1 LATSVL
7 PISTARIRS
16 GRTLNGSETN
26 IGKSFTILLLAI
38 ALIGG
43 LLLRVSDLGSYSLS
57 EDELNKLMAV
67 EDYRSNGISSTNGE
81 HPMLMKGLLTISIVT
96 SEHWNSLSFVRSNS
110 GLQISTEAALRLPGT
125 VLGALTS
132 LLIFL
137 VASELFGTH
146 IGLIAALLWAF
157 DPTGISFNRIAKEDS
172 FFIFF
177 FLLANL
183 FWLRGQRAAEYMQTN
198 PERYYWATAIAFGA
212 MLASKYIPHFIGISA
227 SYYYIFQ
234 RIPSTQWRLG
244 KKRWAIFWIIAGIS
258 FLLFNPSILLPGTW
272 HEMLRFAGER
282 RIGHDS
288 YEFMNQFYGNK
299 MTLWLKGS
307 PFYFYFLF
315 MFVKLPISVIG
326 SFLIGLLL
334 LFRKE
339 LGDGRFFVI
348 IWLVFW
354 FLPFSSLGGKFTRYF
369 TLVLPVILIV
379 AAIGIDEIGRTISR
393 LLRIKG
399 NAQLIVPSIFIL
411 SSLVVS
417 IWVMPHYRLYINLL
431 GGGSAYTGYYFPH
444 DEFYD
449 ASMQDAVN
457 AAIPQIRKNGYIASE
472 TPKVAEYY
480 AQVAGRDDL
489 SYISLSDKEA
499 LKQLRVGDAIIVA
512 RGRRYLSNL
521 KIIEILESNSSPVAT
536 VNLGHTPSAKV
547 FILDENVISA
557 ILRILNND
565 PNQ

>member
-234 RIPSTQWRLG
+234 RPQP
-244 KKRWAIFWIIAGIS
+244 
-258 FLLFNPSILLPGTW
+258 N
-272 HEMLRFAGER
+272 
-282 RIGHDS
+282 
-288 YEFMNQFYGNK
+288 
-299 MTLWLKGS
+299 
-307 PFYFYFLF
+307 
-315 MFVKLPISVIG
+315 
-326 SFLIGLLL
+326 
-334 LFRKE
+334 
-339 LGDGRFFVI
+339 GD
-348 IWLVFW
+348 
-354 FLPFSSLGGKFTRYF
+354 
-369 TLVLPVILIV
+369 
-379 AAIGIDEIGRTISR
+379 
-393 LLRIKG
+393 
-399 NAQLIVPSIFIL
+399 
-411 SSLVVS
+411 
-417 IWVMPHYRLYINLL
+417 
-431 GGGSAYTGYYFPH
+431 
-444 DEFYD
+444 
-449 ASMQDAVN
+449 
-457 AAIPQIRKNGYIASE
+457 
-472 TPKVAEYY
+472 
-480 AQVAGRDDL
+480 
-489 SYISLSDKEA
+489 
-499 LKQLRVGDAIIVA
+499 
-512 RGRRYLSNL
+512 
-521 KIIEILESNSSPVAT
+521 
-536 VNLGHTPSAKV
+536 
-547 FILDENVISA
+547 
-557 ILRILNND
+557 
-565 PNQ
+565 